1 MKEVKLGKL
10 FANDAECK
18 AWEAENLDRIAK
30 ENDGVILV
38 VMHSEGIRS
47 DEVVL
52 ESVLIA

>member
-38 VMHSEGIRS
+38 VMHSEGILS
-47 DEVVL
+47 DEVML